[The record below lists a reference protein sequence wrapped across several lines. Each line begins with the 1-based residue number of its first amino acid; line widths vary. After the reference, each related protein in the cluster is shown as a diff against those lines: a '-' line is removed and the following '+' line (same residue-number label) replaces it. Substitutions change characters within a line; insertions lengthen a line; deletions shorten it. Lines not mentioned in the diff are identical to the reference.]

1 MELKLAEI
9 IDLNGI
15 LKRLIDTKEFDL
27 SPLFKFKLLGIMKLL
42 ETHVINFEMIKNDK
56 IREYGK
62 EKDDNTIIIDI
73 NDKESVEKYKK
84 DIDPLLNSKI
94 KVDIQK
100 LKAVDVFNENL
111 SSDYLV
117 ALYPIIEA

>member
-15 LKRLIDTKEFDL
+15 LKRIIDTKEFDL

-42 ETHVINFEMIKNDK
+42 EIHVINFEMIKNDK

-62 EKDDNTIIIDI
+62 EKDDNTISIDI
-73 NDKESVEKYKK
+73 DDTESVEKYKR

>member
-1 MELKLAEI
+1 MVLKLAEI

-15 LKRLIDTKEFDL
+15 LKRIIDTKEFDL

-42 ETHVINFEMIKNDK
+42 EIHVINFEMIKNDK

-62 EKDDNTIIIDI
+62 EKDDNTISIDI
-73 NDKESVEKYKK
+73 DDTESVEKYKR

>member
-42 ETHVINFEMIKNDK
+42 EMHVINFEMIKDDK

-62 EKDDNTIIIDI
+62 EKDDNTISIDI
-73 NDKESVEKYKK
+73 ADTEAIEKYKK
-84 DIDPLLNSKI
+84 DIEPLLNSKI

-117 ALYPIIEA
+117 ALYPIIEE

>member
-9 IDLNGI
+9 INLNDI
-15 LKRLIDTKEFDL
+15 LKRLVETKEFDL
-27 SPLFKFKLLGIMKLL
+27 TPLFKFKLLGIMKLL
-42 ETHVINFEMIKNDK
+42 EIHIINFELVRNDK

-62 EKDDNTIIIDI
+62 KKDNNTISIDI
-73 NDKESVEKYKK
+73 DDVKSVEKYKK
-84 DIDPLLNSKI
+84 DIEPLLNSKV

-100 LKAVDVFNENL
+100 LKAEDVFNQNL
-111 SSDYLV
+111 SSDCLI